1 MSFTLEFPAFASI
14 VWFRSG
20 ATQGS
25 RSVLRPLSLVLVA
38 FAFLAVRPVQAQQAA
53 TLQSVAKAIQSGNAR
68 ALAAYFDQSVD
79 VTILNKEGSYS
90 KAQAEGVIKDFFAK
104 NRPSG
109 FQIIHKGE
117 SGGNAKYAIGKLT
130 TPNGTFRT
138 YIYVKERGDGLL
150 IQQLRFESD

>member
-1 MSFTLEFPAFASI
+1 MVPFMNF
-14 VWFRSG
+14 FRTNSARFRG
-20 ATQGS
+20 LQ
-25 RSVLRPLSLVLVA
+25 VQ
-38 FAFLAVRPVQAQQAA
+38 LAVRPLALLLMAFAVLAASPLKAQDQA
-53 TLQSVAKAIQSGNAR
+53 TLQNVAKAIQTGNAR

-90 KAQAEGVIKDFFAK
+90 KAQAEGVVKDFFAK
-104 NRPSG
+104 HRPSG

-130 TPNGTFRT
+130 TPQGTFRT
-138 YIYVKERGDGLL
+138 YIYVKKRGDSLL